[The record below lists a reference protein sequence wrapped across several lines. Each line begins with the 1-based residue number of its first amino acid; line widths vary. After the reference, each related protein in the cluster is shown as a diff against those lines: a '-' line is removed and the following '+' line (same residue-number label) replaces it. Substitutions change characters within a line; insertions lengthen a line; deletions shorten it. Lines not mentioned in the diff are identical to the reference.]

1 MQSVAL
7 LKYQL
12 FSFKKLVET
21 IDYKFLNENDE
32 SIATNPINCDL
43 INYRQG
49 GLEDFLLPK

>member
-32 SIATNPINCDL
+32 STATNPINCDL